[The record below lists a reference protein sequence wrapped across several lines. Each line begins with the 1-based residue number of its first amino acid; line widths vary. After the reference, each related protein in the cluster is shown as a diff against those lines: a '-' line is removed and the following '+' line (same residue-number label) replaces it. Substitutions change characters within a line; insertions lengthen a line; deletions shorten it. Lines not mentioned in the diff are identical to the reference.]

1 MESQVT
7 RALQE
12 NMALRSRRFFE
23 RPGVAHAIR
32 IAQRVLLAAIVV
44 YLVYKLSE
52 VGWDAVVDSLPA
64 SPWFYAL
71 FLLRYFA
78 LPLTEI
84 PAYELVWRRPLW
96 RHVAA
101 FVRKRVYNFA
111 VVGYSGEAFF
121 TLWAR
126 RRLDLTDREIL
137 IGVKDNTLLSA
148 LASNVATVVLVAA
161 LAATGGLKAGIDAL
175 PGSAYLF
182 LIAFLTALSLS
193 VAVVAFRRKLINLPE
208 GVMPKLLGIHGARVM
223 LVMALQAGMYA
234 AALPGASL
242 PAWFMF
248 IALQLVLSR
257 IPFLPN
263 QDLVYLTA
271 ALHLASIVG
280 ASEAAIAGMLVAEA
294 GLSQLMNFLMFVATA
309 HLARIVAPQPGAGS
323 RRPAPALSPRRGN
336 PLE

>member
-1 MESQVT
+1 MKPRIPLRRPLEPDL
-7 RALQE
+7 AAAPKLQAE
-12 NMALRSRRFFE
+12 GSPRFFE
-23 RPGVAHAIR
+23 RPGVARATR
-32 IAQRVLLAAIVV
+32 MAQRLLLAAIVV
-44 YLVYKLSE
+44 YLIFKLSE
-52 VGWDAVVDSLPA
+52 VGWGAVVDALPV

-71 FLLRYFA
+71 FALRFFA

-96 RHVAA
+96 GHVAA
-101 FVRKRVYNFA
+101 FIRKRVFNFA
-111 VVGYSGEAFF
+111 VGGYSGEAFF

-148 LASNVATVVLVAA
+148 LASNVATVILVAA

-175 PGSAYLF
+175 PGSTYLF
-182 LIAFLTALSLS
+182 LIAFLTALFLS
-193 VAVVAFRRKLINLPE
+193 VAVFVFRRKLINLPE
-208 GVMPKLLGIHGARVM
+208 GVMPKLLAIHGARVA

-271 ALHLASIVG
+271 ALHLSGIVG

-294 GLSQLMNFLMFVATA
+294 GLSQALNFLMFAATA
-309 HLARIVAPQPGAGS
+309 HLARIASPAADARPG
-323 RRPAPALSPRRGN
+323 
-336 PLE
+336 